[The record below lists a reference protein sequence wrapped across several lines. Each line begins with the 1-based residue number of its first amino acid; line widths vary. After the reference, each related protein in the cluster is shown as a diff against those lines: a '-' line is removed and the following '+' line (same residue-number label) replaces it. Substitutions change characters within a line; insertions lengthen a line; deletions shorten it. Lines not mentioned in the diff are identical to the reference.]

1 MFKTVK
7 KWVPDKIYLKRRF
20 KKEMGYSL
28 NLNDPKTFNEKLQW
42 LKLYDRNP
50 VYTDMVDK
58 YKVKE
63 YIGNII
69 GKKYIIP
76 TLGIWEQFDDI
87 DFNKL
92 PDKFVLKC
100 THDSGGLVVCRDK
113 SSLNLELVKQKF
125 KKSLADNFYYM
136 GREWPYKNIKPRII
150 AEQYME
156 EDERDY
162 TLLGFKNHPRLRL
175 IYSQYE
181 DQKNLKENFYME
193 SVNFSASKHYET
205 LKNAAS
211 KLLKKIQFSRIDYYK
226 IDEKKYLIEITGNN
240 NGDILNVA
248 GLTKLYGGYIEKI
261 EDLTIIYTF
270 SNSLKSDEKALID
283 YKFFCFDGYVES
295 VMVCTGRETG
305 NTAFYF
311 FDRDWNLKR
320 YNIRGMNAP
329 VGFTLPKP
337 KKMEEMFMLAEKLSQ
352 GIPFVRVDLYCINE
366 LIYFGEMTFYPDS
379 GLDKN
384 LTSEADNYWGSLLK
398 LVRYEEDNK

>member
-175 IYSQYE
+175 
-181 DQKNLKENFYME
+181 DRK
-193 SVNFSASKHYET
+193 SV
-205 LKNAAS
+205 
-211 KLLKKIQFSRIDYYK
+211 
-226 IDEKKYLIEITGNN
+226 
-240 NGDILNVA
+240 V
-248 GLTKLYGGYIEKI
+248 
-261 EDLTIIYTF
+261 
-270 SNSLKSDEKALID
+270 
-283 YKFFCFDGYVES
+283 
-295 VMVCTGRETG
+295 
-305 NTAFYF
+305 
-311 FDRDWNLKR
+311 
-320 YNIRGMNAP
+320 
-329 VGFTLPKP
+329 
-337 KKMEEMFMLAEKLSQ
+337 
-352 GIPFVRVDLYCINE
+352 
-366 LIYFGEMTFYPDS
+366 
-379 GLDKN
+379 
-384 LTSEADNYWGSLLK
+384 
-398 LVRYEEDNK
+398 